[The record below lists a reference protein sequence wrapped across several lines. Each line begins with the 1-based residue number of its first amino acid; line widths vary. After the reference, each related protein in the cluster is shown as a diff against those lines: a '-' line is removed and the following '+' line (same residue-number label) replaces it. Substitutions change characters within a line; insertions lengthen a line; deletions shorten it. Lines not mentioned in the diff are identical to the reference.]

1 MSAARRSLVVV
12 VLVVSDTCCHHGLK
26 RLGLVLRIAFDGLH
40 EVRDLELGVD
50 CLQRIVAL
58 AVLLDDA
65 IA

>member
-1 MSAARRSLVVV
+1 M